1 MKYAIR
7 LVWYLIKVV
16 SGILLVAG
24 LIALAFFTSLNL
36 SNVSVLINDGLEK
49 RAEVIMLPSKTDES
63 ELNKFFTRYY
73 LDKDTAIKSEKYASY
88 TIRSFDHKVKV
99 EWMWNWAWQDTAAAT
114 IVEGID
120 WIDGELPKS
129 QMTPEQQAAGQ
140 KIAPPKWEFTRY
152 RVLLKKVDGQWK
164 IDDVV
169 FLELAPQAS
178 KAAIQTPQPS
188 AGQD

>member
-36 SNVSVLINDGLEK
+36 ANVSVLINDGLEK
-49 RAEVIMLPSKTDES
+49 RAQVIMLPAKNDAS

-73 LDKDTAIKSEKYASY
+73 LEKDTAIKSEKYASY
-88 TIRSFDHKVKV
+88 TIRSFDHKVKI
-99 EWMWNWAWQDTAAAT
+99 EWMWNWAWRDTASAT
-114 IVEGID
+114 IVERID

-129 QMTPEQQAAGQ
+129 QMTPEQLAANQ
-140 KIAPPKWEFTRY
+140 KIAPPKWEPTRY

-164 IDDVV
+164 IDDVI
-169 FLELAPQAS
+169 FLELAPDTSALPV
-178 KAAIQTPQPS
+178 QTPGPS
-188 AGQD
+188 PS